1 MREKNEF
8 EPEFRRV
15 ALRRTPSHE
24 QLADE
29 ESIKTSMR
37 KTGVISSNLKKTGSF
52 TSLTAINRSIS
63 RSGSPAPGEYN
74 EPEFKGVSLKKVD
87 NSPSRPAWSRSGS
100 RAGSPD
106 KKETEFKRVG
116 LKQTAGSSKTGSRRG
131 SATEETEMASINLKK
146 TQRVQSD
153 QSKFE
158 LEHVDLK
165 GFKNGEVGED
175 SVQNQINQTIKQSKA
190 SNLEKKKFEKMEKKK
205 FESGDDEFE
214 SISDSLTKLK
224 KGGSRAGSPD
234 QEDPEFMKVSMKQT
248 PNSSNHHSGASSRRG
263 STAEETEIS
272 QMNLKRTSRVKSD
285 HSKLEL
291 EHVNLTGFS
300 KAKAGNETVEIPR
313 EDNDLETHSDSL
325 QKLKKTSRVQS
336 DHSKFELEHVNLTGF
351 SKAKAGSETV
361 KIPSEDN
368 DLETHS
374 DALQKLK
381 KTSRVKSDHSK
392 FELDEVNLTGF
403 SKAKA
408 GNETV
413 EVPRND
419 DLETHSDSLQKFK
432 ETSRV
437 KSDQSKLELE
447 HVNLTTFSKAK
458 VGNETVEIPRDDNDL
473 ETHSDALQ
481 KLKKTSRVQSDHS
494 KFELEHVNLTGFS
507 KAKAG
512 NETVEIPRED
522 NELETHSDSL
532 QKLKKKTEHVE
543 EESEIAKDASPVN
556 GDPESE
562 SKKNEKP
569 PVLPPVFTA
578 PFEDHPVFYRRK
590 PRRSETDE
598 QKRKSFIL
606 DGEASG
612 PARPSNLRR
621 QSFTSSL
628 ENIHVADQQQHEK
641 VHLSVFT
648 KEMGSNVDLVQ
659 VCEKTEEKQEAKLEF
674 SDLTSISL
682 FPSTNAT
689 QSTEQIENGL
699 QKARSSTKINAK
711 VDSLRSSAKTSRD
724 ESPVKE
730 LLDAKAALRK
740 AKLSKSKQ
748 SNLELE
754 EVHLKPVLRENE
766 SEENLESTEEILNA
780 AKCILQSYKTKE
792 GAEQTQVESDSGVEE
807 ESATSESESEAK
819 SGKLHK
825 LRKAPSIDGL
835 FQTQDTHAAFTF
847 KLPS

>member
-234 QEDPEFMKVSMKQT
+234 QEDPEFMKVSLKQT

-313 EDNDLETHSDSL
+313 EDN
-325 QKLKKTSRVQS
+325 
-336 DHSKFELEHVNLTGF
+336 
-351 SKAKAGSETV
+351 
-361 KIPSEDN
+361 
-368 DLETHS
+368 
-374 DALQKLK
+374 
-381 KTSRVKSDHSK
+381 
-392 FELDEVNLTGF
+392 
-403 SKAKA
+403 
-408 GNETV
+408 
-413 EVPRND
+413 
-419 DLETHSDSLQKFK
+419 
-432 ETSRV
+432 
-437 KSDQSKLELE
+437 
-447 HVNLTTFSKAK
+447 
-458 VGNETVEIPRDDNDL
+458 
-473 ETHSDALQ
+473 
-481 KLKKTSRVQSDHS
+481 
-494 KFELEHVNLTGFS
+494 
-507 KAKAG
+507 
-512 NETVEIPRED
+512 
-522 NELETHSDSL
+522 ELETHSDSL

-556 GDPESE
+556 EDPESE

-598 QKRKSFIL
+598 QKRKSVIL

-612 PARPSNLRR
+612 PSRPSNLRR

-659 VCEKTEEKQEAKLEF
+659 VCKKTEEKQEAKLEF